1 MTKVPPVPD
10 LARLTLSVL
19 AIAGLILASF
29 LVLLPF
35 LPALVW
41 GVTIVVATWP
51 ALLRLQS
58 WFGGRRS
65 LAVALMTIVLL
76 AVVVVPL
83 YIAISTIVESAAG
96 IGEWVSAL
104 GSATLPPPPDWVA
117 SIPLTGP
124 KLAAAWLALSQG
136 GLAALGIDLEP
147 YVSRAVHALAS
158 QAGSFGA
165 TVVQFIVT
173 VVIAAML
180 YGSGESAG
188 LGTRRFFR
196 RLAGQRGDG
205 AVVLAG
211 KAIRAVA
218 LGVMVTALIQTVLS
232 GVGLA
237 IAGVPHAGL
246 LTAVVLVLC
255 VAQLGP
261 ALVLI
266 PAVIWLFWSGR
277 TGMGVFAAVWSIM
290 PLGVDNILRPLLIKR
305 GANLPLWL
313 VLAGV
318 LGGLISF
325 GVIGLFTGPVVLA
338 VTYTLV
344 QDWVADLG
352 PEAASTPQAAPRG
365 ESTPGLGD
373 RP

>member
-1 MTKVPPVPD
+1 
-10 LARLTLSVL
+10 
-19 AIAGLILASF
+19 
-29 LVLLPF
+29 
-35 LPALVW
+35 
-41 GVTIVVATWP
+41 
-51 ALLRLQS
+51 
-58 WFGGRRS
+58 
-65 LAVALMTIVLL
+65 
-76 AVVVVPL
+76 
-83 YIAISTIVESAAG
+83 
-96 IGEWVSAL
+96 
-104 GSATLPPPPDWVA
+104 VA
-117 SIPLTGP
+117 SIPVVGSRLT
-124 KLAAAWLALSQG
+124 AAWLQLSSG

-147 YVSRAVHALAS
+147 YVSRAAHALAS

-165 TVVQFIVT
+165 TVVQFLVT
-173 VVIAAML
+173 VVIADML
-180 YGSGESAG
+180 YASGEAAG

-266 PAVIWLFWSGR
+266 PAVIWLFWSGQ
-277 TGMGVFAAVWSIM
+277 TGMGIFAAIWSIM

-313 VLAGV
+313 ILAGV

-352 PEAASTPQAAPRG
+352 PEAAGAPEAAPRG
-365 ESTPGLGD
+365 ESTPGVGG